1 MNLQELFEKIEIN
14 QKGAELNLDKQCILL
29 PKSSNYIESI
39 RHTKSG
45 YFASVVLDIA
55 TIPKDYTKEQ
65 VLDCI
70 NRISKLS
77 GSLNKLELGIKF
89 NHRGEQ
95 I

>member
-1 MNLQELFEKIEIN
+1 MNLQELFEKIEVK
-14 QKGAELNLDKQCILL
+14 QKGATINLDKQCILL

-45 YFASVVLDIA
+45 YFVSVVLDVG

-65 VLDCI
+65 VFDCI

-77 GSLNKLELGIKF
+77 GMLNRFELGIKF